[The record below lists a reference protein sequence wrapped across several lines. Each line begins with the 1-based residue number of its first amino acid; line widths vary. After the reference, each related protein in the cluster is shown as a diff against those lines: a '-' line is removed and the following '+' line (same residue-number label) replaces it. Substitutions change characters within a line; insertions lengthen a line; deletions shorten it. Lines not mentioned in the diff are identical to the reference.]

1 MGNPGFKKFAFT
13 LAKVGLSAAA
23 IGYMVYS
30 LGPGE
35 RREIVEVLAGA
46 QWPPLLLAFALF
58 NASKWL
64 SAIRLNRYFGCLD
77 LNLDQMFNLKLYYLG
92 MFYNLFLPGG
102 IGGDGYKV
110 YYLHRRY
117 QVPSKGLIGATLL
130 DRISGAAVLGMLALV
145 FASVSTLVE
154 VVAYQGIMLMAA
166 ALVALPVFWWFHS
179 RVFQRFHAQFVAS
192 MWLGLGVQ
200 LAQVACVACLLWSVS
215 APGGYLDYFTL
226 FLVSS
231 VVAALPITI
240 GGIGARELVM
250 LEGVAYFASLG
261 AALPSAVAFSVLF
274 FMVTAISSLVG
285 LAFIARL

>member
-1 MGNPGFKKFAFT
+1 LAAIKPKKVLST
-13 LAKVGLSAAA
+13 LAKVGISATAV
-23 IGYMVYS
+23 GYMVYR
-30 LGPGE
+30 LGPDD
-35 RREIVEVLAGA
+35 RQEILDVLAGA
-46 QWPPLLLAFALF
+46 QWAPMVIALLLF

-64 SAIRLNRYFGCLD
+64 SAIRLNRYFGSLG

-117 QVPSKGLIGATLL
+117 QVSTKGLIGATLL
-130 DRISGAAVLGMLALV
+130 DRISGAAVLGMLALT
-145 FASVSTLVE
+145 FASASTVVGVVRYQPLVLLGL
-154 VVAYQGIMLMAA
+154 AFLAFP
-166 ALVALPVFWWFHS
+166 LFWWFHS
-179 RVFQRFHAQFVAS
+179 VVFQRFHPEFAAS

-200 LAQVACVACLLWSVS
+200 LSQVACAACLLWSVH
-215 APGGYLDYFTL
+215 APGSYLDYFTL

-250 LEGVAYFASLG
+250 LEGVAYFASLS
-261 AALPSAVAFSVLF
+261 AALPSAMAFSILF
-274 FMVTAISSLVG
+274 FLVTAISSLVG
-285 LAFIARL
+285 LAFVARV